1 MMTDLPT
8 QLADAES
15 RLEAARKMAGVAVL
29 EGRDIDHMAMAAI
42 EAEITSIHAAG
53 GEVARREREA
63 AAEAERNRIAGLRE
77 KLRRIDADRLDAAE
91 KAEKAAKDLCSSLR
105 LWIAFNTD
113 AARIVRA
120 LKGGGAGLLDPGE
133 TELRISHMLG
143 STLKPLFGN
152 RRKLGQISFFTILDR
167 YAGSWRRLERDATDN
182 EIQSVLKGTDA

>member
-1 MMTDLPT
+1 MADLAT
-8 QLADAES
+8 QLADAEA
-15 RLEAARKMAGVAVL
+15 RLEAARKMAGVAML

-53 GEVARREREA
+53 GEIARKEREA
-63 AAEAERNRIAGLRE
+63 AAEAERNRIAGLKD
-77 KLRRIDADRLDAAE
+77 KLKRIDADRLEQAE
-91 KAEKAAKDLCSSLR
+91 KAEKAAKDLCSALR

-120 LKGGGAGLLDPGE
+120 LKGGGAGLLDPIE
-133 TELRISHMLG
+133 TEMRISHMLG

-167 YAGSWRRLERDATDN
+167 YAGSWRKLERDATDH
-182 EIQSVLKGTDA
+182 EIHSALKGTEA